1 MLEVEERVM
10 KNYLELGV
18 IGNVK
23 VYIDNDIVDG
33 NFNGYGYD
41 WKLKIFWRIY
51 FLICI
56 FDGLKFLIFGS

>member
-1 MLEVEERVM
+1 MLEVEVRVM

-18 IGNVK
+18 IGSVK

-41 WKLKIFWRIY
+41 WKLKIF
-51 FLICI
+51 
-56 FDGLKFLIFGS
+56 

>member
-1 MLEVEERVM
+1 MLEVEVRVM

-18 IGNVK
+18 IGSVK

-41 WKLKIFWRIY
+41 WKLKMLY
-51 FLICI
+51 FLIYI